1 MTDCQFERKV
11 CDMFRP
17 NTTPFILVFKKD
29 KVYKVKFMKTTISSE
44 DILDMLSADNF
55 I

>member
-1 MTDCQFERKV
+1 
-11 CDMFRP
+11 MFRP

-55 I
+55 R